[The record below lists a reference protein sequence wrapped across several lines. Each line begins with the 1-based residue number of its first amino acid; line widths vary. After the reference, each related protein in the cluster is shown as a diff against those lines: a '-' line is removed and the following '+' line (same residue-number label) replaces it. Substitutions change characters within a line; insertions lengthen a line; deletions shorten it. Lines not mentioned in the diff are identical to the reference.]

1 MKKQL
6 STKYEARKV
15 EEGKYDFWLEKNLF
29 SEHDKSKPPF
39 TIVIPPPNVTGKLHL
54 GHAWDETLQDMM
66 IRYKKLR
73 GYDVLYLP
81 GMDHAGIAT
90 QAKIEERLRK
100 QGISRYDLGREKF
113 LEVAWDWKKEYADF
127 IRSQWKKLGLALDYT
142 KERFTLDEGLNEAV
156 THVFVSLYE
165 KGLIYRGERIIN
177 YDPVQ
182 KTALSNIEVIYKE
195 TESSLYYFKYIIE
208 GSEDYLEVA
217 TTRPETMFGDVCVV
231 VNPEDERYQKYIGKN
246 VINPSNGQLIPIIAD
261 DYVDVSF
268 GTGVMKCTPAHDP
281 NDFILGEKYN
291 LEKPI
296 CMNEDGTINH
306 LGHKYEGLDRFDA
319 RQQLVKDL
327 QESGLCTKI
336 EKHINQV
343 GYSERSDAIVE
354 PYLSKQWFVKMKP
367 LAKQALDLQQ
377 TENKVNFYPPRFE
390 KTFEMWLENIEDW
403 CISRQLWWGHRI
415 PAYYHKDTGEVY
427 VGTNPPKDIEN
438 YIQDEDVLDTWF
450 SSALWP
456 FSTLGW
462 PNKTEDLER
471 YYPTDVLITG
481 YDILLF
487 WVVRMIFQGVEFTK
501 TRPFKDVLF
510 HGLIRDEQG
519 RKMSKSL
526 GNGIDPI
533 EVIDK
538 YGADTLRHFLT
549 TNSTPG
555 LDIRYQVDKVEASWN
570 FINKIWNASRFVIHN
585 LTEDYQF
592 EGLNLNNLSVPDKWI
607 LKRLNETIKAVSD
620 NLDKYEF
627 GLSGNYLYK
636 FIWDDFCS
644 WYIELSKVTLNS
656 NDKDAVQTT
665 LDVLYYVL
673 KSIIIM
679 IHPLMPF
686 VSEEIY
692 QTLHS
697 DDVSIMNESWPSII
711 EHDFD
716 FYAEVME
723 AIISVVSSLR
733 TLRNEENIAPNK
745 KIDLYIQVEDEKLLN
760 ALNDNR
766 VYLERFAV
774 SNTLEIA
781 SKTNLVGE
789 GKTFILKGI
798 ELFVPLS
805 GLIDIEEQINNLKKE
820 IKKLEGEI
828 ARCNG
833 MLNNPSFM
841 AKAPQKKIDEEKAK
855 LEDYQSRYQKAK
867 ELLESLTSK

>member
-1 MKKQL
+1 M
-6 STKYEARKV
+6 
-15 EEGKYDFWLEKNLF
+15 
-29 SEHDKSKPPF
+29 
-39 TIVIPPPNVTGKLHL
+39 
-54 GHAWDETLQDMM
+54 
-66 IRYKKLR
+66 
-73 GYDVLYLP
+73 
-81 GMDHAGIAT
+81 
-90 QAKIEERLRK
+90 
-100 QGISRYDLGREKF
+100 
-113 LEVAWDWKKEYADF
+113 
-127 IRSQWKKLGLALDYT
+127 
-142 KERFTLDEGLNEAV
+142 
-156 THVFVSLYE
+156 
-165 KGLIYRGERIIN
+165 
-177 YDPVQ
+177 
-182 KTALSNIEVIYKE
+182 
-195 TESSLYYFKYIIE
+195 
-208 GSEDYLEVA
+208 
-217 TTRPETMFGDVCVV
+217 
-231 VNPEDERYQKYIGKN
+231 
-246 VINPSNGQLIPIIAD
+246 
-261 DYVDVSF
+261 
-268 GTGVMKCTPAHDP
+268 
-281 NDFILGEKYN
+281 
-291 LEKPI
+291 
-296 CMNEDGTINH
+296 
-306 LGHKYEGLDRFDA
+306 
-319 RQQLVKDL
+319 
-327 QESGLCTKI
+327 
-336 EKHINQV
+336 
-343 GYSERSDAIVE
+343 
-354 PYLSKQWFVKMKP
+354 
-367 LAKQALDLQQ
+367 
-377 TENKVNFYPPRFE
+377 
-390 KTFEMWLENIEDW
+390 
-403 CISRQLWWGHRI
+403 
-415 PAYYHKDTGEVY
+415 
-427 VGTNPPKDIEN
+427 
-438 YIQDEDVLDTWF
+438 
-450 SSALWP
+450 
-456 FSTLGW
+456 
-462 PNKTEDLER
+462 
-471 YYPTDVLITG
+471 
-481 YDILLF
+481 
-487 WVVRMIFQGVEFTK
+487 
-501 TRPFKDVLF
+501 
-510 HGLIRDEQG
+510 
-519 RKMSKSL
+519 
-526 GNGIDPI
+526 
-533 EVIDK
+533 
-538 YGADTLRHFLT
+538 
-549 TNSTPG
+549 
-555 LDIRYQVDKVEASWN
+555 
-570 FINKIWNASRFVIHN
+570 
-585 LTEDYQF
+585 
-592 EGLNLNNLSVPDKWI
+592 
-607 LKRLNETIKAVSD
+607 SD

-733 TLRNEENIAPNK
+733 TLRNEENIAPYK